1 MLRYLIFV
9 LFIFNIHLFYGSR
22 FRGSLY
28 LELEGK
34 RSQENVWLISLFQ
47 FLSDI
52 RYIWVRGSITIPDLY
67 WEVERESDVNTDPV
81 GARRKSL
88 PNLTPQWEKQED
100 RVSSKIICKYKCNCY
115 CPVLQLIVNRTRW
128 KLALFTLREQKE
140 FLEKSSLFV
149 IKSNSTV
156 IKYWKKNK
164 KNIMTEDPGKLPR
177 QCWLL
182 I

>member
-1 MLRYLIFV
+1 MISSFC
-9 LFIFNIHLFYGSR
+9 
-22 FRGSLY
+22 
-28 LELEGK
+28 
-34 RSQENVWLISLFQ
+34 VWYPPI
-47 FLSDI
+47 
-52 RYIWVRGSITIPDLY
+52 YIWVRGSLTISDLH
-67 WEVERESDVNTDPV
+67 WERESDVNTDPV

-128 KLALFTLREQKE
+128 KLALFTLKFREQEE
-140 FLEKSSLFV
+140 FLGKSSLFV

-156 IKYWKKNK
+156 IKYWKKN
-164 KNIMTEDPGKLPR
+164 IMTEDPGKLPR